1 MSNSTKDTKRLL
13 DFEGVFA
20 LVAARNAIEL
30 SLVRVFCDTNVIVPQ
45 LSSV

>member
-1 MSNSTKDTKRLL
+1 MSNSIKYTNRLL

-20 LVAARNAIEL
+20 LVGARNAIEL
-30 SLVRVFCDTNVIVPQ
+30 SLVRVFCVTNVIVPQ

>member
-1 MSNSTKDTKRLL
+1 MSNSIKYTNRLL

-20 LVAARNAIEL
+20 LVAAIEL
-30 SLVRVFCDTNVIVPQ
+30 SLVRVFCATNVTVPQ